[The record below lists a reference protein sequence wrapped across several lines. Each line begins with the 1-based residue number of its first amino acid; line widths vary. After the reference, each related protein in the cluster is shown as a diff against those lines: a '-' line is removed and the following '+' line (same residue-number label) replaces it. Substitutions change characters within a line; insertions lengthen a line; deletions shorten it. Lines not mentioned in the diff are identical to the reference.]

1 MGFSIKATGKKILG
15 KLRIKHGGVEVDL
28 EVSKG
33 KQPEAKK

>member
-15 KLRIKHGGVEVDL
+15 KLKIKHGGVEVDL

-33 KQPEAKK
+33 KEKSTK

>member
-15 KLRIKHGGVEVDL
+15 KLKIKHGGVEVDL

-33 KQPEAKK
+33 KEKPTK